1 MGRIGVTSP
10 NSPTT
15 EAGAIRRIPALAVSL
30 LAVILTG
37 AVVHAQSQRDL
48 PERRAVAVTAPGE
61 FQFARLAYSANRY
74 GRGRGGYYG
83 RREVWQTDWPDAEH
97 HFTNG
102 VTRLTRIDAARQGH
116 ILSALDENIFD
127 YPWIYA
133 VEVGYWHLNDREADN
148 LREYLLRGGFLMVDD
163 FHGTFEWA
171 GFLASMERV
180 FPDRQI
186 IDIPEDDAAF
196 HVVYDLDHRIQIPS
210 RMYSYTGRTW
220 EKDGYNPHWR
230 GIYDD
235 DGRLMVAINHNM
247 DIGDA
252 WEHADWPDYP
262 ENMTA
267 LAYRFGI
274 NYLVYAMTH

>member
-1 MGRIGVTSP
+1 MSPWRPMPRYRKYLPIVAFAIVFAGLAGVQAQTGDGRLDP
-10 NSPTT
+10 RLEARPT
-15 EAGAIRRIPALAVSL
+15 
-30 LAVILTG
+30 
-37 AVVHAQSQRDL
+37 QR
-48 PERRAVAVTAPGE
+48 EAPGE
-61 FQFARLAYSANRY
+61 FQFARLAYRSNGM
-74 GRGRGGYYG
+74 GRSWG
-83 RREVWQTDWPDAEH
+83 RRQMWQTDWPDAEH
-97 HFTNG
+97 HFSRG
-102 VTRLTRIDAARQGH
+102 IERLTRIDVALNGH
-116 ILSALDENIFD
+116 ILAPSDENIFD

-133 VEVGYWHLNDREADN
+133 VEVGNWRLGRSEAEN
-148 LREYLLRGGFLMVDD
+148 LRDYLLRGGFLMVDD
-163 FHGTFEWA
+163 FHGPYEWA
-171 GFLASMERV
+171 AFLESMERV
-180 FPDRQI
+180 FPDRPI
-186 IDIPEDDAAF
+186 VDIPEDDAAF

-210 RMYSYTGRTW
+210 RMYSYTGLTW
-220 EKDGYNPHWR
+220 EKGGVNPHWR